1 MNRNIRIVRGNY
13 EQCGDVDIV
22 VITAG
27 APPKQGQTRLDTLE
41 LSAK

>member
-1 MNRNIRIVRGNY
+1 M
-13 EQCGDVDIV
+13 

-41 LSAK
+41 LSAKIVESIVRPIMKEWI

>member
-1 MNRNIRIVRGNY
+1 MRRCGYCGNK
-13 EQCGDVDIV
+13 
-22 VITAG
+22 AG